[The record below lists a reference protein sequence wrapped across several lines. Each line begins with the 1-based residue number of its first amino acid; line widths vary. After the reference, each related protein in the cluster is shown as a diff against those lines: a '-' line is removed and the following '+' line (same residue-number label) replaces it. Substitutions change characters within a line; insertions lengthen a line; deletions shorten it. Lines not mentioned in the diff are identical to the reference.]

1 MILTAS
7 AHAQLRISR
16 AREILNDRSDA
27 RGARLRQRPAT
38 EQCRPS
44 VRPVIQPAE
53 VASRLLR
60 GRHPDQDTRVPY
72 RRTTEMIEAIRQV
85 GGHPKMTIF
94 PNVGHD
100 SWGLAYGDP
109 AVLAWLFAQKK

>member
-1 MILTAS
+1 MRGERGS
-7 AHAQLRISR
+7 DNAQQLSNAARQFARSFNRQKWRPDYFAAAIPICGGGDPAQAAKLKNLPIR
-16 AREILNDRSDA
+16 AFH
-27 RGARLRQRPAT
+27 G
-38 EQCRPS
+38 
-44 VRPVIQPAE
+44 
-53 VASRLLR
+53 
-60 GRHPDQDTRVPY
+60 DQDTRVPY